1 MNLVEATVRSINTV
15 YAQLIMDVGPAKA
28 MDMAEALGVRTPLRD
43 VPSAV
48 LGSNEVT
55 AVDMATVYA
64 TFANRGVHVAPV
76 LVTRIS
82 RPDGTVLFQHHHTQE
97 RVLDADIADTVTS
110 ILEQGV
116 QRGTGTAAQLDRPVA
131 GKTGTANE
139 WTNAWFAGYTPQLA
153 TAVWVGFH
161 KGQIADGPAGDGH
174 QGDRRL
180 VPGPD
185 LEALHAAARWTD
197 EPVEAFHPPP
207 TTTTS
212 STLEPPDHLRAS
224 RSRAPR
230 HPGTRMPGETGTT
243 FDPNAPGVVVPDVRG
258 MYVLDAIDR
267 LEEAGFT
274 VIRRSAP
281 PTSGRSGEVVFQ
293 SPEGG
298 RKAPRGSSVVIGV
311 AGLAG

>member
-1 MNLVEATVRSINTV
+1 M
-15 YAQLIMDVGPAKA
+15 
-28 MDMAEALGVRTPLRD
+28 
-43 VPSAV
+43 PSAV

-64 TFANRGVHVAPV
+64 TFANRGVHVPPV

-116 QRGTGTAAQLDRPVA
+116 QRGTGTAAELDRPVA
-131 GKTGTANE
+131 GKTGTANN
-139 WTNAWFAGYTPQLA
+139 WTNAWFAGYTPHLA

-161 KGQIADGPAGDGH
+161 KGQIEMVPPATPIKVTGGSYPAQIWKRYMQGALDG
-174 QGDRRL
+174 
-180 VPGPD
+180 
-185 LEALHAAARWTD
+185 
-197 EPVEAFHPPP
+197 EPIEAFHPPP

-212 STLEPPDHLRAS
+212 STLSPPTTTGLEI
-224 RSRAPR
+224 
-230 HPGTRMPGETGTT
+230 PGSPTPGYSIPGETGTT